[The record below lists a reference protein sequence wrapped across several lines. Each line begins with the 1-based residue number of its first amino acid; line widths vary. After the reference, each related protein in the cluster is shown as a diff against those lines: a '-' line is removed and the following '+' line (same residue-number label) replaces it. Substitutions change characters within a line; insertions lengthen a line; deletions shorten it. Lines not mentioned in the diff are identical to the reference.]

1 MRRHPDETLRAPRY
15 VVVTGGGGRGTGCP
29 TAAAAAVATSSAD
42 YAATATA
49 ATIKRER
56 VIALAVAVDGAFVR
70 RQGCRRLT
78 LALFH
83 RRRRRRRLPV
93 PGGAAVALATTPSR
107 DDLATILSH
116 RLHSSQ
122 VRALSVDGQYTPAVA
137 DTPVH
142 PQLAN
147 PADSLTTASFLLHL
161 SVIVKPEY
169 RNYSERAFDRCKDS
183 DNAMWK

>member
-29 TAAAAAVATSSAD
+29 TATAAAVATPSAV
-42 YAATATA
+42 YAATA

-56 VIALAVAVDGAFVR
+56 VIALAFAVDGAFVR

-83 RRRRRRRLPV
+83 RRRRRRLPV

-116 RLHSSQ
+116 CLHSSQ
-122 VRALSVDGQYTPAVA
+122 VRALSADGQYTPAVA

-169 RNYSERAFDRCKDS
+169 RNYPDNRARV
-183 DNAMWK
+183 